1 MEEIYIENPNFGK
14 CNSNSLIFR
23 YCSTR
28 TWKQLWKIA
37 FVIGLSSKTNTWS
50 KGYYYR
56 DFSRAIELF
65 SDYLQD
71 FYEIRFRYS

>member
-14 CNSNSLIFR
+14 CKVIALFLDIAVLEVENNYER
-23 YCSTR
+23 Y
-28 TWKQLWKIA
+28 A

-56 DFSRAIELF
+56 DFSKAIELF